1 MIFRSKTD
9 NFSTSILHQSYIIEK
24 NQTTSLKKIALKS
37 SLFIFLLISLFGK
50 GQNTI
55 GLPEIINFS
64 KIDYKAGLQNWD
76 FKQDKNGIMYVA
88 NNEGLLSFDGNSWKL
103 YPLPNKTIVR
113 SVTIGEDNRIY
124 VGGQDELGY
133 FSPGSNGKLEYHSL
147 VYLLPEQDRNFADV
161 WDIVYHDKAVFFR
174 TSRSIIQYAQQ
185 KISIGIAPSNWSYLG
200 ACKGKLYAHDIK
212 TGLLVFENEKWQPIP
227 SNNLTNVEVTSILS
241 VKDAII
247 ITTLKHGLYQY
258 SNTGASKIS
267 TSTTSSIEKQR
278 IYTATVI
285 NNEWIGI
292 GTTNAGVVIIDV
304 NGNFIQSLS
313 KPEGLQNFNIL
324 SIFADNQNNL
334 WLGLN
339 NGIDCVGFDKAIK
352 HINPYFQDASAYSS
366 ILYKAQLYVGTSS
379 GLYHVPI
386 QGTGDLSF
394 NRGKFNI
401 IANTTGQV
409 WSLASINNQL
419 FLAHHEGAFLIEQNK
434 AKQIS
439 NRPGFWNFQS
449 IRDGLGNNNIVAGNY
464 TGLVYLSKSENG
476 FTENALQK
484 YSESSRY
491 VAVNESAFVWVS
503 HPFHGLYK
511 INKDISGQ
519 SGSPKLYTDKNG
531 LPSILNNHVY
541 TVKDEILI
549 ATEKG
554 VYRYNEQLDRFEPH
568 PFYQKL
574 LGTQSL
580 RYLKEDKE
588 GNIWF
593 VHEKQLGVVDMSE
606 KIAKIIYIPE
616 LNNKLLSGFEM
627 VYPVNENNIFIA
639 AENGLINLNYNKYKK
654 NNYKLQVQIREVKVM
669 GEKDSVL
676 YGGYFGNIN
685 EKQIQPKQFIPKL
698 KKQWGTIHFEFASS
712 LFGLKNNLE
721 YSYRLKG
728 LDKNWSKWSSKT
740 EKEYTN
746 LPANT
751 YVFEIKVRNNFG
763 EESEIEGYQFT
774 ILPAWYVSEW
784 AYAIYIIL
792 FLFLIFMLNRWQ
804 NKKFIGQQKKHEE
817 EQKQLNYLKQLEID
831 KAKNKVTEIK
841 NEKLQLEI
849 DNKNTE
855 LLNFTMHL
863 VQKGELLSNLK
874 THMSKM
880 TKVLENSSG
889 LDELKKMI
897 KVINDAEKMDND
909 WENFVYHFDKAHNS
923 FTMNLKQKYPK
934 LTANEL
940 KLCTFLRL
948 NLSTKEIAQLMNI
961 SLRGVELSR
970 YRLRKKLELPTETS
984 LFEFF
989 NTI

>member
-1 MIFRSKTD
+1 MKK
-9 NFSTSILHQSYIIEK
+9 Y
-24 NQTTSLKKIALKS
+24 TTTILKKCTLKQQVWIL
-37 SLFIFLLISLFGK
+37 LFIPFLGL

-76 FKQDKNGIMYVA
+76 FKQDKNGIIYVA
-88 NNEGLLSFDGNSWKL
+88 NNEGLLSFDGTYWKL
-103 YPLPNKTIVR
+103 NPLPNKTIVR
-113 SVTIGEDNRIY
+113 SVTIGNDNHIY

-133 FSPGSNGKLEYHSL
+133 FSPGANGRLVYHSL
-147 VYLLPEQDRNFADV
+147 VEQLPENDRNFADV
-161 WDIVYHDKAVFFR
+161 WDIAYYNQEVFFR
-174 TSRSIIQYAQQ
+174 TAKHIIRYAN
-185 KISIGIAPSNWSYLG
+185 KKVSIGLAPTNWSYLG
-200 ACKGKLYAHDIK
+200 ECKGKLYAHDKK
-212 TGLLVFENEKWQPIP
+212 TGLFVFENEKWKPIP
-227 SNNLTNVEVTSILS
+227 SDNLTNVEVTSILS
-241 VKDAII
+241 IKDAVI
-247 ITTLKHGLYQY
+247 ITTLKNGLYQY
-258 SNTGASKIS
+258 SINGVSKIS
-267 TSTTSSIEKQR
+267 TPTTSNLEAQR
-278 IYTATVI
+278 IYTATAI

-292 GTTNAGVVIIDV
+292 GTTNSGVVIIDDK
-304 NGNFIQSLS
+304 GGMIQSLS
-313 KPEGLQNFNIL
+313 KPEGLQNYNVL
-324 SIFADNQNNL
+324 SIYADNQNNI
-334 WLGLN
+334 WLGLD
-339 NGIDCVGFDKAIK
+339 NGIDCVGFNKAIK
-352 HINPYFQDASAYSS
+352 HINPNYQDASAYAS
-366 ILYKAQLYVGTSS
+366 IIHNDQLYVGTSS
-379 GLYHVPI
+379 GLYSVPI

-394 NRGKFNI
+394 NRGTFKSI
-401 IANTTGQV
+401 SNTAGQV
-409 WSLASINNQL
+409 WGLANINKQL
-419 FLAHHEGAFLIEQNK
+419 FLAHHEGAFLVEDNK
-434 AKQIS
+434 AKQID
-439 NRPGFWNFQS
+439 NQQGYWNFQL
-449 IRDGLGNNNIVAGNY
+449 IRDGLGTNNIVAGNY
-464 TGLVYLSKSENG
+464 TGLMYLSETGNNFK
-476 FTENALQK
+476 AKPIQK
-484 YSESSRY
+484 YTESSRY
-491 VAVNESAFVWVS
+491 VAVNESSSIWVS

-511 INKDISGQ
+511 IKKDTTGGNSK
-519 SGSPKLYTDKNG
+519 PKLYTHKNG

-541 TVKDEILI
+541 NIKDEILV

-554 VYRYNEQLDRFEPH
+554 VYGYNEQLDQFEPH
-568 PFYQKL
+568 AYYQKL
-574 LGTQSL
+574 LGNQSL

-593 VHEKQLGVVDMSE
+593 VHEKQLGVVDMTE
-606 KIAKIIYIPE
+606 KTPKIIYIPE
-616 LNNKLLSGFEM
+616 LNNRLLSGFEM

-639 AENGLINLNYNKYKK
+639 AENGLININYAKYKK
-654 NNYKLQVQIREVKVM
+654 SNYKLQVQIREVRVM

-685 EKQIQPKQFIPKL
+685 EKQVQPLQTAPKL
-698 KKQWGTIHFEFASS
+698 KKQWGNLHFEFAST
-712 LFGLKNNLE
+712 LFGLQNNLE

-728 LDKNWSKWSSKT
+728 LDKNWSKWSNKT

-746 LPANT
+746 LPAGT
-751 YVFEIKVRNNFG
+751 YTFEIKVRNNFG
-763 EESEIEGYQFT
+763 EESEIDSYQFT
-774 ILPAWYVSEW
+774 ILPPWYLSEL
-784 AYAIYIIL
+784 AYAGYVVLFFMIIIL
-792 FLFLIFMLNRWQ
+792 LFRWQ
-804 NKKFIGQQKKHEE
+804 KKKFNEQQRKHEE

-831 KAKNKVTEIK
+831 QAKNKVTEIK

-889 LDELKKMI
+889 LEELKKMI

-923 FTMNLKQKYPK
+923 FTMNLKQKFPK

-940 KLCTFLRL
+940 KLCTFLKL

>member
-1 MIFRSKTD
+1 M
-9 NFSTSILHQSYIIEK
+9 
-24 NQTTSLKKIALKS
+24 KKYTIKLS
-37 SLFIFLLISLFGK
+37 LLILVLIPFFGR

-55 GLPEIINFS
+55 GLPEILNYS
-64 KIDYKAGLQNWD
+64 KIEYKAGLQNWD
-76 FKQDKNGIMYVA
+76 FKQDKNGIIYVA
-88 NNEGLLSFDGNSWKL
+88 NNEGLLSFDGTYWKL

-113 SVTIGEDNRIY
+113 SVTIGADNHIY

-133 FSPGSNGKLEYHSL
+133 FSPGPNGKLVYHSL
-147 VYLLPEQDRNFADV
+147 VDLLPQNDRNFADV
-161 WDIVYHDKAVFFR
+161 WDIAYFNSEVFFR
-174 TSRSIIQYAQQ
+174 TSRSIIRYAHK
-185 KISIGIAPSNWSYLG
+185 KISIGLAPSNWSYLG
-200 ACKGKLYAHDIK
+200 ECKGKLYAHDIK
-212 TGLLVFENEKWQPIP
+212 TGLLQFEDEKWKPLP
-227 SNNLTNVEVTSILS
+227 SANLTDVEVTSILS
-241 VKDAII
+241 IKDDMIL
-247 ITTLKHGLYQY
+247 TTLKHGLYRYNQ
-258 SNTGASKIS
+258 TGAAKIIS
-267 TSTTSSIEKQR
+267 PTTLSIEKQR
-278 IYTATVI
+278 IYTATAI

-292 GTTNAGVVIIDV
+292 GTTNSGVLIIDEK
-304 NGNFIQSLS
+304 GGLIQSLS
-313 KPEGLQNFNIL
+313 KPEGLQNYNIL

-334 WLGLN
+334 WVGLN
-339 NGIDCVGFDKAIK
+339 NGIDCIGFNKAIK
-352 HINPYFQDASAYSS
+352 HINPNFQDASAYSS
-366 ILYKAQLYVGTSS
+366 MLYKDQLYVGTSS
-379 GLYHVPI
+379 GLYSVPL

-394 NRGKFNI
+394 NRGEFKT

-409 WSLASINNQL
+409 WSLANINDQL
-419 FLAHHEGAFLIEQNK
+419 FLAHHEGAFLVENNS

-439 NRPGFWNFQS
+439 SQAGFWNFQTM
-449 IRDGLGNNNIVAGNY
+449 RDGLGANRIVAGNY
-464 TGLVYLSKSENG
+464 TGLVYLSADGNKATGNK
-476 FTENALQK
+476 FAAKPIQQYT
-484 YSESSRY
+484 ESSRY
-491 VAVNESAFVWVS
+491 VAVNEGASIWVS

-511 INKDISGQ
+511 INKDTSGQ
-519 SGSPKLYTDKNG
+519 NAVPKLYTNQNG

-541 TVKDEILI
+541 NLKEEIVV

-554 VYRYNEQLDRFEPH
+554 VYGYDEQLDQFVPH
-568 PFYQKL
+568 PYYQKL
-574 LGTQSL
+574 LGSQSL

-588 GNIWF
+588 GHIWF
-593 VHEKQLGVVDMSE
+593 VHEKQLGVVDMSA
-606 KIAKIIYIPE
+606 KTPKIIYIPE

-627 VYPVNENNIFIA
+627 VYPVNGNNIFIA
-639 AENGLINLNYNKYKK
+639 AENGLIHLNYDKYKK
-654 NNYKLQVQIREVKVM
+654 SNYTLQVQIREVRVM

-685 EKQIQPKQFIPKL
+685 DKQIQPKQNSPKL

-712 LFGLKNNLE
+712 LFGLQNNLE
-721 YSYRLKG
+721 YSYRLNG
-728 LDKNWSKWSSKT
+728 LDKNWSKWNSKT

-746 LPANT
+746 LPAGT
-751 YVFEIKVRNNFG
+751 YTFEIKVRNNFG
-763 EESEIEGYQFT
+763 EESEVAHYQFT
-774 ILPAWYVSEW
+774 ILPAWYLSEW
-784 AYAIYIIL
+784 AYATYVIL
-792 FLFLIFMLNRWQ
+792 FFLIIFTLIRWQ
-804 NKKFIGQQKKHEE
+804 RKKFITQEHKHEE

-923 FTMNLKQKYPK
+923 FTMNLKQRYPK

-989 NTI
+989 NAI

>member
-1 MIFRSKTD
+1 MIFRFKTD

-37 SLFIFLLISLFGK
+37 GLFIFLFISLFGK

-64 KIDYKAGLQNWD
+64 KIEYKAGLQNWD
-76 FKQDKNGIMYVA
+76 FKQDKNGVMYVA

-133 FSPGSNGKLEYHSL
+133 FSPGANGRLVYQSL
-147 VYLLPEQDRNFADV
+147 VAQLPENARNFADV
-161 WDIVYHDKAVFFR
+161 WDIAFYNKEVFFR
-174 TSRSIIQYAQQ
+174 TSKTIIRYAN
-185 KISIGIAPSNWSYLG
+185 KKVSIGVAPTNWSYLG
-200 ACKGKLYAHDIK
+200 ESRGKLYAHDKK
-212 TGLLVFENEKWQPIP
+212 TGLFVFDNEKWRPVS
-227 SNNLTNVEVTSILS
+227 SNNLNNVEVTSILS
-241 VKDAII
+241 IKDAII
-247 ITTLKHGLYQY
+247 ITTLKNGIYQY
-258 SNTGASKIS
+258 GINGTTKIS
-267 TSTTSSIEKQR
+267 TPTTLYLENQR
-278 IYTATVI
+278 IYTATAI

-292 GTTNAGVVIIDV
+292 GTTNAGVIIIDDK
-304 NGNFIQSLS
+304 GGMIQSLS
-313 KPEGLQNFNIL
+313 KPEGLQNYNIL

-334 WLGLN
+334 WAGMD
-339 NGIDCVGFDKAIK
+339 NGIACVGFNKAIK
-352 HINPYFQDASAYSS
+352 HINPNYQDASAYATV
-366 ILYKAQLYVGTSS
+366 IYKDQLYVGTSS
-379 GLYHVPI
+379 GLYNVPI

-394 NRGKFNI
+394 NRGRFNP
-401 IANTTGQV
+401 IANSAGQV
-409 WSLASINNQL
+409 WGLATINEQL
-419 FLAHHEGAFLIEQNK
+419 FLAHHEGAFLVEDNK
-434 AKQIS
+434 AKQI
-439 NRPGFWNFQS
+439 NKQQGFWNFQS
-449 IRDGLGNNNIVAGNY
+449 IRDGLGTNNIVAGNY
-464 TGLVYLSKSENG
+464 TGLVYLSERENS
-476 FTENALQK
+476 FKTKPIQN
-484 YSESSRY
+484 YTESSRY
-491 VAVNESAFVWVS
+491 VAVNEGGHIWVS

-511 INKDISGQ
+511 IKKDTTGGTSK
-519 SGSPKLYTDKNG
+519 PKLYTDKNG

-541 TVKDEILI
+541 NIKDEIVV

-554 VYRYNEQLDRFEPH
+554 VYGYNEQLDQFEPH
-568 PFYQKL
+568 TYYQKL
-574 LGTQSL
+574 LGNQSL

-593 VHEKQLGVVDMSE
+593 VHEKQLGVVNMTE
-606 KIAKIIYIPE
+606 KTPKIIYIPE
-616 LNNKLLSGFEM
+616 LNNRLLSGFEM
-627 VYPVNENNIFIA
+627 IYPVNEKNIFVA
-639 AENGLINLNYNKYKK
+639 AENGLININYDKYKK
-654 NNYKLQVQIREVKVM
+654 SNYKLQVQIREVRII

-685 EKQIQPKQFIPKL
+685 EKQIQPKQITPKL
-698 KKQWGTIHFEFASS
+698 KKQWGNIHFEFAST
-712 LFGLKNNLE
+712 LFGLQNNLE

-728 LDKNWSKWSSKT
+728 LDKNWSKWSNKT

-746 LPANT
+746 LPAGS
-751 YVFEIKVRNNFG
+751 YIFEIKARNNFG
-763 EESEIEGYQFT
+763 EESEIDQYQFT
-774 ILPAWYVSEW
+774 ILPPWYLSEL
-784 AYAIYIIL
+784 AYAGYVIL
-792 FLFLIFMLNRWQ
+792 FFLMILNLFSWQ
-804 NKKFIGQQKKHEE
+804 KKKFTKQQRKYEE

-831 KAKNKVTEIK
+831 QAKNKVTEIK